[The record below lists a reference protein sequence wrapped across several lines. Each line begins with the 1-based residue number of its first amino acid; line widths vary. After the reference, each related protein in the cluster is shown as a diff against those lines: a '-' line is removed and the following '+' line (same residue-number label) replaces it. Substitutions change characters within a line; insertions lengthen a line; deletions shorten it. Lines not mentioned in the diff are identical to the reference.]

1 MVAIV
6 ALIIWRLNPSLV
18 FAVFIVF
25 AALDGVYLS
34 AVLTKIPQGAWFT
47 LVLACV
53 LSSIFILWR
62 FGKENQWRAEASD
75 RFQPSHLVTRTEDGK
90 LQLTAAFGGGFLT
103 NIKGTL
109 YISTEPHIPTTL
121 SSWPIYPVPHYRTSE
136 ANLLPPSTGF
146 GIFFDKAGD
155 MTPTV
160 FIQFLSKFVVTPR
173 ISVFFHLRPL
183 CTPSV
188 PPENRYTVL
197 RTVIPNCYR
206 LIIRHGYTDEVVTED
221 LGLLVYEQLRNFII
235 REGGTGVGGNGDGGK
250 GHNGGEGSS
259 TDPSSSSN
267 PESSASSTRTPG
279 DRLGGREIDGAG
291 GVAGRLAET
300 QRAYETQVLYIVG
313 KEQMRIRSGTR
324 IWRRVA
330 LNAFLWLRDN
340 TRSKMAS
347 MRIPTD
353 SLVEVGFIKEI

>member
-1 MVAIV
+1 
-6 ALIIWRLNPSLV
+6 
-18 FAVFIVF
+18 
-25 AALDGVYLS
+25 
-34 AVLTKIPQGAWFT
+34 
-47 LVLACV
+47 
-53 LSSIFILWR
+53 
-62 FGKENQWRAEASD
+62 
-75 RFQPSHLVTRTEDGK
+75 
-90 LQLTAAFGGGFLT
+90 
-103 NIKGTL
+103 
-109 YISTEPHIPTTL
+109 
-121 SSWPIYPVPHYRTSE
+121 
-136 ANLLPPSTGF
+136 
-146 GIFFDKAGD
+146 

-183 CTPSV
+183 STPSV

-221 LGLLVYEQLRNFII
+221 LGLLVYEQLRSFII

-250 GHNGGEGSS
+250 GDNGGEGSS

-279 DRLGGREIDGAG
+279 DGLGGREIDGAG

-313 KEQMRIRSGTR
+313 KEQMRIKNGTR